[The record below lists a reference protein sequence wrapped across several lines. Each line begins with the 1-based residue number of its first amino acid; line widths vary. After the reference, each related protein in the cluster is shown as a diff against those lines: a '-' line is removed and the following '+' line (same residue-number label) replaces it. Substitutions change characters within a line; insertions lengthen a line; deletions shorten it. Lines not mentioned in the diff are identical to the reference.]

1 MDVLTAVSMLLNLA
15 TTLTELTAK
24 LQTIGAVVLKAQSEG
39 RTTLT
44 DDEWQAVMAVDDEA
58 RTALQNAIDQRKD

>member
-58 RTALQNAIDQRKD
+58 RTALQNAIDQRK